1 MAVGGFTGSNAEAD
15 VDYVNASV
23 DVFLDYDSKN
33 REFYFSVPL
42 ADSHEFAIVKPAISD
57 IFALLDVAAVHP
69 LKSPLDSVTV
79 SDTAYR
85 VLTKA
90 IADGV
95 ALDDSAL
102 IDKDY
107 IGTKGNVATM
117 SDILGLLYEHPV
129 ADSYSI
135 SDVVAQAWDY
145 VRNFNDSI
153 LLGDVEFN
161 PLGTHE
167 LNSRTLNT
175 ANSQFELLKGNDQ
188 VDVFGPLSD
197 IIALTPGKNVTDAF
211 TFSDTDDYSIGKGI
225 SDTIGLTDYLY
236 IDFKTLTD
244 SLSLADTLVYHYY
257 DDIGIVDNAATVS
270 DSINVSHN
278 SGGLLGAPGIPLNSV
293 LLNVPVQTMNSLVA
307 SDEFQILNDGLAI
320 TLNSDPHANV
330 VNNVAT
336 TSDLMSLTK
345 ISGGVLNGGGIPL
358 NNVTLN

>member
-1 MAVGGFTGSNAEAD
+1 MSAPIGKAEVHSARIAAE
-15 VDYVNASV
+15 VL
-23 DVFLDYDSKN
+23 LDYDSKN
-33 REFYFSVPL
+33 REFNLTIPL
-42 ADSHEFAIVKPAISD
+42 ADAHEFVIVKPALSD
-57 IFALLDVAAVHP
+57 VFALLDVAAIHP
-69 LKSPLDSVTV
+69 LKSPTYSITV
-79 SDTAYR
+79 SDTASS
-85 VLTKA
+85 VIDKA
-90 IADGV
+90 IADGF

-107 IGTKGNVATM
+107 VGSKGNVAM
-117 SDILGLLYEHPV
+117 VSDILGLLYQHPV
-129 ADSYSI
+129 ADSYTM
-135 SDVVAQAWDY
+135 SDVVAQVWNY
-145 VRNFNDSI
+145 VRNFNDAI

-244 SLSLADTLVYHYY
+244 SLSLVDTLAYQYY
-257 DDIGIVDNAATVS
+257 DDIGIVDNVATVS

-278 SGGLLGAPGIPLNSV
+278 SGGLLGAQGIPLNSV

-307 SDEFQILNDGLAI
+307 SDEFQMLNDGLAI

-336 TSDLMSLTK
+336 TSDSMSLTK

-358 NNVTLN
+358 NNVPLN

>member
-1 MAVGGFTGSNAEAD
+1 MV
-15 VDYVNASV
+15 
-23 DVFLDYDSKN
+23 
-33 REFYFSVPL
+33 
-42 ADSHEFAIVKPAISD
+42 
-57 IFALLDVAAVHP
+57 
-69 LKSPLDSVTV
+69 
-79 SDTAYR
+79 
-85 VLTKA
+85 
-90 IADGV
+90 
-95 ALDDSAL
+95 
-102 IDKDY
+102 
-107 IGTKGNVATM
+107 
-117 SDILGLLYEHPV
+117 SDILGLLYQHPV
-129 ADSYSI
+129 ADSYTM
-135 SDVVAQAWDY
+135 SDVVAQVWNY
-145 VRNFNDSI
+145 VRNFNDAI

-244 SLSLADTLVYHYY
+244 SLSLVDTLAYQYY
-257 DDIGIVDNAATVS
+257 DDIGIVDNVATVS

-278 SGGLLGAPGIPLNSV
+278 SGGLLGAQGIPLNSV

-307 SDEFQILNDGLAI
+307 SDEFQMLNDGLAI

-336 TSDLMSLTK
+336 TSDSMSLTK

-358 NNVTLN
+358 NNVPLN